1 MDRSD
6 EDLISAYLKGDEL
19 AFAEL
24 TRRNLAGVYSFI
36 ARFVG
41 NAEEADDITQETFF
55 KAWKSLKKYNS
66 RTSKFKTWL
75 LRIARNSAID
85 FLRKKKHVP
94 FSQFETEE
102 GVNVLTETVPDTEEL
117 PDALLIKL
125 EDAKELRKTLEKL
138 PPKAREV
145 LLLYY
150 TNDLTFEDIGEMLGE
165 PANTVKS
172 RHRRA
177 LQSLRKILQG
187 PASVG

>member
-1 MDRSD
+1 MDRND
-6 EDLISAYLKGDEL
+6 EDLISAYLGGEEP

-24 TRRNLAGVYSFI
+24 TGRHLGGVYSFI

-41 NAEEADDITQETFF
+41 NAEEADDITQETFL
-55 KAWKSLKKYNS
+55 KAWKSLKKYDS

-85 FLRKKKHVP
+85 FLRKKKHIP

-102 GVNVLTETVPDTEEL
+102 GVNILTETVPDTEEL

-125 EDAKELRKTLEKL
+125 EDAEELHKTLEKL
-138 PPKAREV
+138 PPKAREI

-165 PANTVKS
+165 PTNTVKS

-177 LQSLRKILQG
+177 IQLLRKIVA
-187 PASVG
+187 PNNSK

>member
-1 MDRSD
+1 M
-6 EDLISAYLKGDEL
+6 
-19 AFAEL
+19 
-24 TRRNLAGVYSFI
+24 
-36 ARFVG
+36 
-41 NAEEADDITQETFF
+41 
-55 KAWKSLKKYNS
+55 
-66 RTSKFKTWL
+66 
-75 LRIARNSAID
+75 
-85 FLRKKKHVP
+85 P

-165 PANTVKS
+165 PTNTVKS